1 MYVKIWE
8 QRKKIRAMDIALQ
21 WGMCAAWARL
31 TMNTKIGK
39 PKEKS
44 KKKKKMRKVNLIIIL
59 YIIL

>member
-44 KKKKKMRKVNLIIIL
+44 KKKKMRKVNLIIIL

>member
-44 KKKKKMRKVNLIIIL
+44 KKKKKMSFKI
-59 YIIL
+59 